1 MRLTRS
7 LSLASLAAL
16 AVVLTAPAV
25 PATQTATPP
34 PPIEA
39 FGTTPV
45 IDNVSLSTDGRFL
58 ASSYT
63 GQKVSIVILD
73 RNVKKL
79 TQRIEFDQTLKL
91 RSMGFISP
99 TLIIA
104 DFSIT
109 YTERGDEEQK
119 SEIGAVFAISALDGS
134 SRQLLEAKTNSRIL
148 PSSGRFINR
157 VGAAPGEILMSASV
171 LDNAAAG
178 AAASNGVNSVLSVD
192 PLTGKWRI
200 IEKGI
205 RNTGSWMID
214 TEGKIRARVDFYRK
228 DQRQELKVKRGDEWE
243 TVFEHTDPDFSIVGL
258 GADNQSAL
266 ALGASGG
273 ERERLWSIPFSGGGK
288 QPLYQDPK
296 HDVEGTVR
304 DIYDRTLK
312 GVRLGGLE
320 QRVEWLDS
328 TAAAR
333 VRAIEGAL
341 PGRRIEIFGYT
352 PDGKLVLAYAVSRN
366 HPGAYYLVDFNTNR
380 AELVGQEYPQLAK
393 VPLGKVSNITYPAR
407 DGYPVPA
414 YLTMPAGREA
424 KGLPLVVLPHGGP
437 RARDSGVGFDWWSQ
451 FVASRG
457 YVVLQPQ
464 FRGSTGFGQKHELAG
479 YRQWGQLMQH
489 DVTDGVKHLIDQGI
503 VDADRVCIAGA
514 SYGGYAALAGAAF
527 TPDLYRCAVSVA
539 GVSDLVE
546 MLRWE
551 ENRYGVES
559 GVVKFWRKH
568 IGKTSDPDVAEFS
581 PARSADKV
589 TGTVLMMHGVDDT
602 VVPYVQTE
610 FMETAMK
617 RAKTKHEIFQLKSE
631 DHWLSRS
638 PSRIEM
644 LSQLDRFLDQH
655 IGKGFKVTTEETVA
669 SR

>member
-1 MRLTRS
+1 VT
-7 LSLASLAAL
+7 
-16 AVVLTAPAV
+16 V
-25 PATQTATPP
+25 PATTATQAAAPL

-39 FGTTPV
+39 FGTTPI

-73 RNVKKL
+73 RNIKKL

-99 TLIIA
+99 SLIIA

-109 YTERGDEEQK
+109 YTERGDAEQK
-119 SEIGAVFAISALDGS
+119 SEIGAVFAINALDGS
-134 SRQLLEAKTNSRIL
+134 SRQLLEAKTNSRIV
-148 PSSGRFINR
+148 PSSGRFISR
-157 VGAAPGEILMSASV
+157 VGAAPGEILMAASV

-178 AAASNGVNSVLSVD
+178 AAASNAVNTVLSVD

-214 TEGKIRARVDFYRK
+214 TEGKIRARLDFYRK
-228 DQRQELKVKRGDEWE
+228 DQRQELKVKRGEEWV

-304 DIYDRTLK
+304 DIYDRSLK

-328 TAAAR
+328 AAEAR

-366 HPGAYYLVDFNTNR
+366 HPGAYYLVDFSTNR

-393 VPLGKVSNITYPAR
+393 VPLGKVSNMTYPAR
-407 DGYPVPA
+407 DGYQVPA
-414 YLTMPAGREA
+414 YLTMPAGREP
-424 KGLPLVVLPHGGP
+424 KRLPLVVLPHGGP

-457 YVVLQPQ
+457 FVVLQPQ

-527 TPDLYRCAVSVA
+527 TPDLYRCSVSVA

-568 IGKTSDPDVAEFS
+568 IGKTSDPDVAQFS
-581 PARSADKV
+581 PARAADKV
-589 TGTVLMMHGVDDT
+589 TSTVLMMHGVDDT

-617 RAKTKHEIFQLKSE
+617 RAKIKHEIFQLKSE

-644 LSQLDRFLDQH
+644 LAQLDRFLDQH
-655 IGKGFKVTTEETVA
+655 IGTQYKVTVEEQVA
-669 SR
+669 QR